1 MKKIFVLLLI
11 FGCSL
16 TGFAQNTFT
25 KETLKEILDE
35 YKKDS
40 KAFFNNR
47 LTDDFRNTT
56 QQGTYRYKAEVV
68 AWGTQNIASTEILEP
83 VIYASGDLAV
93 VSGIHQTTRIG
104 KDNSK
109 TTGQVAATYTFHRVN
124 GKWMF
129 AATHQSDI
137 VEPK

>member
-47 LTDDFRNTT
+47 STDDFRNTT
-56 QQGTYRYKAEVV
+56 QQGTYRYKAEVA

-104 KDNSK
+104 KDTSK
-109 TTGQVAATYTFHRVN
+109 TTGQVAATYTFRRVN

-129 AATHQSDI
+129 AASHQSDI
-137 VEPK
+137 IEPK

>member
-1 MKKIFVLLLI
+1 MIF
-11 FGCSL
+11 
-16 TGFAQNTFT
+16 
-25 KETLKEILDE
+25 EI
-35 YKKDS
+35 
-40 KAFFNNR
+40 R
-47 LTDDFRNTT
+47 L
-56 QQGTYRYKAEVV
+56 QQGTYRYKAEIA
-68 AWGTQNIASTEILEP
+68 AWGTQNIASTDILEP

-109 TTGQVAATYTFHRVN
+109 MTGRVAATYTFHRVN

-129 AATHQSDI
+129 AASHQSDI